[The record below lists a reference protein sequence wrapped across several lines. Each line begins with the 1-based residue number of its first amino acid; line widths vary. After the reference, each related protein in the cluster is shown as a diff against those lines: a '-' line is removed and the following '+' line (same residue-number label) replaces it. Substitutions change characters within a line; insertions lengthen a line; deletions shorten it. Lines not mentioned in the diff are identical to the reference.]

1 MCFDFLYVPTSG
13 NQGDLTAVEKDLYRN
28 SSRSLSISRGTVSG
42 KGFSHRQHRF
52 TRCTCFPRSTVIK
65 KSFEKS
71 QKESRDLNSEDV
83 EELAKQTL
91 LSTEDVE
98 MWVTHLD
105 SVKKRRQAGARKAA
119 ATRKQNSARQK
130 SSDKVATAGNE
141 FWYLCGGP
149 ESVNMICL

>member
-1 MCFDFLYVPTSG
+1 MCFDSLYVPTSG
-13 NQGDLTAVEKDLYRN
+13 NQGDLAAVEKDWYRN
-28 SSRSLSISRGTVSG
+28 SSRSRSISRGTVSG

-52 TRCTCFPRSTVIK
+52 TRCTYFSRSTVIK

-71 QKESRDLNSEDV
+71 QKENRDLDSEDV

-91 LSTEDVE
+91 LSTEEKVE
-98 MWVTHLD
+98 MWATHLD

-119 ATRKQNSARQK
+119 ATRKQKSARQ

-141 FWYLCGGP
+141 FWPRLFKGWITLSTG
-149 ESVNMICL
+149 

>member
-1 MCFDFLYVPTSG
+1 MKKTGTEVRREVDRFHGALY
-13 NQGDLTAVEKDLYRN
+13 
-28 SSRSLSISRGTVSG
+28 VSG

-52 TRCTCFPRSTVIK
+52 TRSSYFPPSTVIK
-65 KSFEKS
+65 KSFEKA
-71 QKESRDLNSEDV
+71 QKESRDLDSEDV

-119 ATRKQNSARQK
+119 ATRKQESA
-130 SSDKVATAGNE
+130 SSGV
-141 FWYLCGGP
+141 FVVVL
-149 ESVNMICL
+149 SLVM